1 VAHSGL
7 TWVCSRC
14 RRERAEGQPH
24 VCKTAEER
32 PPVPRCT
39 CVRPQLILEGDA
51 TETCPDCRGVRRAGS
66 GGEASPKATSAPAQA
81 PASPVPPERLAPAS
95 TLDALA
101 SRLEDAVG
109 AAQEQA
115 APGHLL
121 CTAALEVAEVLRTI
135 AGTLPPGA
143 PAQASPIEPDLLLVP
158 PALEQ
163 TARVI
168 VGVDLAVDLV
178 ELEAKA
184 KPAIAEWL
192 GIRAKCYAA
201 ELLDKGIEGV
211 DVLRRMGHE
220 AFAVGHFTEHLRLL
234 RLIDEQRRGA
244 RRPERRVLKA
254 LRHLLTKDEG

>member
-1 VAHSGL
+1 MAHSGL

-51 TETCPDCRGVRRAGS
+51 TETCPDCRGVRHAGS

-121 CTAALEVAEVLRTI
+121 CTAALEVAEVLRVLSATV
-135 AGTLPPGA
+135 PPGA
-143 PAQASPIEPDLLLVP
+143 PPAALGASTPEALDAAARRGYAEGLRVAAGVVRPSETHGQLAHPVRV
-158 PALEQ
+158 ALESAARALDVGAGVVASGRPWPP
-163 TARVI
+163 TAR
-168 VGVDLAVDLV
+168 
-178 ELEAKA
+178 
-184 KPAIAEWL
+184 
-192 GIRAKCYAA
+192 
-201 ELLDKGIEGV
+201 
-211 DVLRRMGHE
+211 
-220 AFAVGHFTEHLRLL
+220 
-234 RLIDEQRRGA
+234 RG
-244 RRPERRVLKA
+244 
-254 LRHLLTKDEG
+254 G

>member
-51 TETCPDCRGVRRAGS
+51 TETCPDCRGVRHAGS

-121 CTAALEVAEVLRTI
+121 CTAALEVAEVLRVLSATV
-135 AGTLPPGA
+135 PPGA
-143 PAQASPIEPDLLLVP
+143 PPAALGASTPEASPADRDALPLPPSIEQMAHAMLG
-158 PALEQ
+158 A
-163 TARVI
+163 
-168 VGVDLAVDLV
+168 
-178 ELEAKA
+178 ELEALAGGSVPK
-184 KPAIAEWL
+184 WL
-192 GIRAKCYAA
+192 QIRAKAFAA
-201 ELLDKGIEGV
+201 KLKGGQDVV
-211 DVLRRMGHE
+211 DALGRMGSE
-220 AFAVGHFTEHLRLL
+220 AFAAGQSTESAWLL
-234 RLIDEQRRGA
+234 QLLDEQRRGA
-244 RRPERRVLKA
+244 RRRERRVLKA
-254 LRHLLTKDEG
+254 LRHLLTKGEG